1 MSYKLKVEG
10 QSSLVRDSHNKAII
24 NTNTSEYQLYMA
36 RISQRKSQSDQIK
49 GACREINNLKKE
61 LLEIKSLIKEVIKS

>member
-10 QSSLVRDSHNKAII
+10 QSNLVRDSHNKAII
-24 NTNTSEYQLYMA
+24 NTNASEYQLYMA

>member
-10 QSSLVRDSHNKAII
+10 QSNLVRDSYNKAII
-24 NTNTSEYQLYMA
+24 NTNASEYQLYMA

-61 LLEIKSLIKEVIKS
+61 LLEIKNLIKEVIKS

>member
-10 QSSLVRDSHNKAII
+10 QSSLVRDSYNKAII
-24 NTNTSEYQLYMA
+24 NTNASEYQLYMA

-61 LLEIKSLIKEVIKS
+61 LLEIKNLIKEVIKS

>member
-10 QSSLVRDSHNKAII
+10 QSNLVRDSHNKAII
-24 NTNTSEYQLYMA
+24 NTNASEYELYMT
-36 RISQRKSQSDQIK
+36 RISQRRSQSDQIK

>member
-10 QSSLVRDSHNKAII
+10 QSNLVRDSYNKAII
-24 NTNTSEYQLYMA
+24 NTNASEYQLYMA

-61 LLEIKSLIKEVIKS
+61 LLEIKNLIKEVIKN